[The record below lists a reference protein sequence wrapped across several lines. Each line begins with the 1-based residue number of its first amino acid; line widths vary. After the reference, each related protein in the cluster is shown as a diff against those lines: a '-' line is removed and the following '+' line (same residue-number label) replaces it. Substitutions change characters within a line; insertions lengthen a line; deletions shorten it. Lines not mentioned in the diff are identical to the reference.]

1 MKENSEIAV
10 IIGAIAAVGII
21 VYFVYKYL
29 VPKPSPTSTSYN
41 CVNGSC
47 VEVQGTG
54 GQYSTLAECQ
64 SACVTTPQ
72 VSPIKLSAS
81 DTNINP
87 GEIVTFTINGNY
99 PNVYLYACSS
109 QSSAESAVPDGNDFS
124 GQLGQWFLSLK
135 NGRATTQLKPSQIA
149 NDTYWVAV
157 ASDGTLSN
165 IVEVTTKIVSPSSM
179 TLSGS
184 GSFNQMTFTIKSNSG
199 SSFTA
204 WLYTYNNKAAAE
216 NAPPDGGYSS
226 GQLAQYTVSVNN
238 GSGSTV
244 LDPYLISSAA
254 QYWVAVYE
262 NSSKAITRSNI
273 LTVAPST
280 SKTTSPPSNSS
291 SNSPSAPTSGNLKI
305 TISETGLPSGTKWS
319 INFDMPTPTTYRGT
333 YSAIAPNDI
342 VISIP
347 TDLVTYSTYPTG
359 LYTVT
364 APQIVL
370 NEEYYY
376 EPLITLVSREGDSTY
391 SEYGVLSFE
400 INEYVPNSKPKIPIP
415 KSAPVDISIKY
426 TLTQTQKP
434 IDNVGIYLTGLPP
447 DAIASLTVDG
457 NGVNLNG
464 FRDASLNLGAGTHT
478 YRATA
483 LIPCPYYVIDGKCVR
498 IEYTAPSGTFTIPP
512 TTPENYDT
520 VYHFSVVFHESYS
533 EAIPYLCEKCAEER

>member
-135 NGRATTQLKPSQIA
+135 NGTATTQLKPSQIA

-204 WLYTYNNKAAAE
+204 WLYIYNSRAAAE

-244 LDPYLISSAA
+244 LDPYLIISAA

-291 SNSPSAPTSGNLKI
+291 STSSPQPSSSSTSVPVSAATYQIAFTES
-305 TISETGLPSGTKWS
+305 GLPTGSTLYWQVNVNGK
-319 INFDMPTPTTYRGT
+319 TYRALVPNVINISLKEGT
-333 YSAIAPNDI
+333 YTYEIPNVYYFGATSRGQTYAPSPRN
-342 VISIP
+342 
-347 TDLVTYSTYPTG
+347 G
-359 LYTVT
+359 TVT
-364 APQIVL
+364 AASVSKNIF
-370 NEEYYY
+370 NIAFH
-376 EPLITLVSREGDSTY
+376 LITVSPPVSNTGAYGPPPNYEAVIQEINNAVGYPNGIVDIACLDSAGNVSGVNFGFTLTY
-391 SEYGVLSFE
+391 SNQDLWD
-400 INEYVPNSKPKIPIP
+400 YVNDPS
-415 KSAPVDISIKY
+415 SY
-426 TLTQTQKP
+426 
-434 IDNVGIYLTGLPP
+434 
-447 DAIASLTVDG
+447 IASEK
-457 NGVNLNG
+457 
-464 FRDASLNLGAGTHT
+464 ASINKRIQQILE
-478 YRATA
+478 TA
-483 LIPCPYYVIDGKCVR
+483 KIQGYQCSKYKL
-498 IEYTAPSGTFTIPP
+498 S
-512 TTPENYDT
+512 
-520 VYHFSVVFHESYS
+520 
-533 EAIPYLCEKCAEER
+533 

>member
-41 CVNGSC
+41 CVNGAC
-47 VEVQGTG
+47 VEVSGTG
-54 GQYSTLAECQ
+54 GQYSTLAACQ

-124 GQLGQWFLSLK
+124 GQLGQWFVSLK
-135 NGRATTQLKPSQIA
+135 NGTATTQLMPSQIA
-149 NDTYWVAV
+149 DDTYWVAV

-165 IVEVTTKIVSPSSM
+165 IIEIATKIVSPSSM

-280 SKTTSPPSNSS
+280 SKSS
-291 SNSPSAPTSGNLKI
+291 STSVPVSAATYQIAFTES
-305 TISETGLPSGTKWS
+305 GLPTGSTLYWQVNVNGK
-319 INFDMPTPTTYRGT
+319 TYRALVPNVINISLKEGT
-333 YSAIAPNDI
+333 YTYEIPNVYYFGATSRGQTYAPSPRN
-342 VISIP
+342 
-347 TDLVTYSTYPTG
+347 G
-359 LYTVT
+359 TVT
-364 APQIVL
+364 AASVSKNIF
-370 NEEYYY
+370 NIAFH
-376 EPLITLVSREGDSTY
+376 LITVSPPVSSVTGPPPNSSTLIQQINNAVGYPSGSVVITATNGASFGFPLTY
-391 SEYGVLSFE
+391 SNQDLWD
-400 INEYVPNSKPKIPIP
+400 YVH
-415 KSAPVDISIKY
+415 D
-426 TLTQTQKP
+426 
-434 IDNVGIYLTGLPP
+434 
-447 DAIASLTVDG
+447 
-457 NGVNLNG
+457 
-464 FRDASLNLGAGTHT
+464 
-478 YRATA
+478 
-483 LIPCPYYVIDGKCVR
+483 
-498 IEYTAPSGTFTIPP
+498 PSGFI
-512 TTPENYDT
+512 TTEKANI
-520 VYHFSVVFHESYS
+520 SQRIKAIEAQKELEGYS
-533 EAIPYLCEKCAEER
+533 FR